1 MIYHAE
7 TFPPIGVCV
16 NLFSLYFGDRGE
28 FTVFCLMSP
37 LLVKSLGGDTR
48 EGVKV
53 PCEGEGRLDAFARK
67 THLLLL
73 LGSHSYL
80 VPSVHRHVFR
90 HCVYSV
96 SMLSSTGISS
106 ERNNFTWG
114 WEDGNV
120 TMKLN
125 RFPWRVLLF
134 DPRLVWWCIE
144 PSYWSFRGLFI

>member
-1 MIYHAE
+1 
-7 TFPPIGVCV
+7 
-16 NLFSLYFGDRGE
+16 
-28 FTVFCLMSP
+28 MSP

-80 VPSVHRHVFR
+80 VPSVYRHVFR
-90 HCVYSV
+90 HCVYPV

-106 ERNNFTWG
+106 EREIITWG

-125 RFPWRVLLF
+125 RFSWRVLLF
-134 DPRLVWWCIE
+134 DPRLV
-144 PSYWSFRGLFI
+144 